1 VNPNLLLHNRKFR
14 QQLSWLAG
22 CLFLLNSSLQAQY
35 DTVSPEVYD
44 TVRTEVPT
52 DDTKTIID
60 VAPAETVD
68 EEETRSSFLPLSM
81 ADTLRLQRR
90 SVPDSIL
97 NQMQEDDAFWYA
109 NASFEKKKPKKETGN
124 LNYVSF
130 TQRKWFKTLLWIL
143 IAVAFIA
150 VIIFYL
156 ADSNFGLFRR
166 KKKTPADTTGDP
178 TEMPEDI
185 FAINYQ
191 LEIDRAAAAGNY
203 RLAVRLQYL
212 RLLKS
217 MAERDLIRYQQDKTN
232 MDYLMQLFNTA
243 YYHDFFRITRH
254 YEYSWYGHF
263 EVSADAYRLITRDIH
278 QFENRS

>member
-1 VNPNLLLHNRKFR
+1 MNPNLFLHKLKLCRK
-14 QQLSWLAG
+14 LSWLAG
-22 CLFLLNSSLQAQY
+22 CLFLLNSSLKAQY

-44 TVRTEVPT
+44 TVRTEVST
-52 DDTKTIID
+52 DDTNTIID
-60 VAPAETVD
+60 VAPVETVD
-68 EEETRSSFLPLSM
+68 EEETRSSFLPLSL

-97 NQMQEDDAFWYA
+97 KQMQEDEAFWYA
-109 NASFEKKKPKKETGN
+109 NTSIEKKKPEKETSN
-124 LNYVSF
+124 LNYVPFS
-130 TQRKWFKTLLWIL
+130 QRKWFKTLLWIL
-143 IAVAFIA
+143 IALAFIS

-166 KKKTPADTTGDP
+166 KKKTPADTNADAV
-178 TEMPEDI
+178 EMPEDI

-191 LEIDRAAAAGNY
+191 LEIERAAAAGNY
-203 RLAVRLQYL
+203 RLGVRLQYL

-217 MAERDLIRYQQDKTN
+217 MAERNLIRYQQDKTN
-232 MDYLMQLFNTA
+232 MDYLMQLFNTG

-263 EVSADAYRLITRDIH
+263 EVSADAYRLISQDIH